1 MEKNIANR
9 LLGITRLQ
17 YGGKDPWQKG
27 RWAHSD
33 AYEIT
38 IPKNIESVVDDL
50 DFFRALMVQN
60 KETFDNWGKLEDSEI
75 IIPTLKKYKI
85 RTSFSGSEAVRRTYQ
100 DTVEA
105 YDEDDLVSAL
115 NNCDPCYDEGDE
127 IDVEWFDR
135 DGDWE
140 VEDIQQI
147 TEEDINR
154 LVSKVIKEVND
165 DDISPSDN
173 KDLCDELTIDDLP
186 ELKSKMRGMDVS
198 EKDMK
203 KVNDII
209 DKMNKE
215 TDKLS
220 SDLDVA
226 NTNLRLIQNIICTY
240 SKEDKNNID
249 EEDINRI
256 VKKILK

>member
-9 LLGITRLQ
+9 ILGITRLQ
-17 YGGKDPWQKG
+17 YGGKNPWQEG
-27 RWAHSD
+27 RWTHND
-33 AYEIT
+33 FYEVR

-50 DFFRALMVQN
+50 NFFRALMVHN
-60 KETFDNWGKLEDSEI
+60 KETFDSWGKLEDTEI
-75 IIPTLKKYKI
+75 VIPTLKKYKI
-85 RTSFSGSEAVRRTYQ
+85 HTVFSGSEAVRRTYQ

-115 NNCDPCYDEGDE
+115 NNCDPCYDDGVEV
-127 IDVEWFDR
+127 DVEWFDR
-135 DGDWE
+135 EGDWE
-140 VEDIQQI
+140 IENVQQI

-154 LVSKVIKEVND
+154 LVDKVIKEVND

-186 ELKSKMRGMDVS
+186 ELKSKMRGMNIS
-198 EKDMK
+198 KEDMK
-203 KVNDII
+203 KINGII
-209 DKMNKE
+209 TKMNKE

-240 SKEDKNNID
+240 SKEDSQNID
-249 EEDINRI
+249 EEKINRI